1 MFNHKFAHIYIEH
14 RQLKLNQAYTYLVP
28 NDTQVGMRVE
38 VLFGTQ
44 KCVGFV
50 VKLEEYS
57 EEKLNDFMRQ
67 DIEIKEVLHVI
78 DTEPVLNQE
87 LIDLGFW
94 MANETISPVISCF
107 QVMLPK
113 VKRISSGY
121 QEAQTERWAHLVH
134 VPEKLTK
141 FQIELVEELKE
152 DCLISQLKSSKSTL
166 NTMIKNGFIEVYT
179 KEKTYQN
186 LTIKQKLPNYSLSD
200 KQINALDLIHSTSK
214 QVICLFGKTGSGKTE
229 LYLKL
234 AEEALKSGK
243 QSLIL
248 VPEIALTEQMVTRVQ
263 ERFGQDVVVYHSHL
277 SDHERYLQYKR
288 VSQNDVSLVVGTRSS
303 IFLPFKDLAWIILD
317 EEHDSSYKQ
326 EALPYYHTRDIAIKR
341 ASYFNAKVVL
351 GSATPSFES
360 YARALR
366 NVYQMVELD
375 ERVKGI
381 MPEIKLVHNPKY
393 RKTILAQ
400 ETVDFIQSKVAKN
413 EQIILLLNRR
423 GFAPVFQCVECAKAI
438 ECSACDRLMV
448 YHKEDNLLKCHSCG
462 LSHPIPKTCPSCGS
476 TQLRMMGYGTQRLEE
491 EIYSRIDGIRILRM
505 DKDSTSKKNGHQII
519 LNAFNNH
526 EADILLGTQMIAK
539 GLDNPL
545 VSGSIILDIDRSL
558 LRTDYRSIEDAFSLI
573 LQTAGR
579 SGRSALKSEVLIQ
592 SDLQDHYVFNSV
604 FKHDY
609 PRFFNQE
616 MQYRKLGQN
625 PPYTYLITIT
635 LFSTNQETLSR
646 NARKLYDALSHDT
659 IKCLGP
665 SDMGKVNYMYKNR
678 IILKGKDLN
687 EMCQFL
693 KQTLDETVTL
703 HKWDCYIDVNPM
715 GIF

>member
-1 MFNHKFAHIYIEH
+1 MLKFVEIYIEH
-14 RQLKLNQAYTYLVP
+14 RQLKLNQAYTYLAP
-28 NDTQVGMRVE
+28 ISALVGMRVE
-38 VLFGTQ
+38 VQFKNQVCIGFIV
-44 KCVGFV
+44 KCEDFSET
-50 VKLEEYS
+50 KLQTFS
-57 EEKLNDFMRQ
+57 DQ
-67 DIEIKEVLHVI
+67 DIEIKEVLRVI
-78 DTEPVLNQE
+78 DTEAVLTQE

-113 VKRISSGY
+113 VKRISSSY
-121 QEAQTERWAHLVH
+121 QDAQLERWVHLVKK
-134 VPEKLTK
+134 PEKCSKYQL
-141 FQIELVEELKE
+141 ELVEELSV
-152 DCLISQLKSSKSTL
+152 DCLMTQIKGSKSTL
-166 NTMIKNGFIEVYT
+166 KTMIKNGYIEVYT
-179 KEKTYQN
+179 KEKTYQDQ
-186 LTIKQKLPNYSLSD
+186 TYKQKLPDYELSD
-200 KQINALDLIHSTSK
+200 KQKNALDIIHKSDK
-214 QVICLFGKTGSGKTE
+214 DVMCLFGKTGSGKTE

-234 AEEALKSGK
+234 AEEALKLGK
-243 QSLIL
+243 QSLIC
-248 VPEIALTEQMVTRVQ
+248 VPEIALTEQMVRRVQ

-341 ASYFNAKVVL
+341 ASYFKAKVLL
-351 GSATPSFES
+351 GSATPSFET
-360 YARALR
+360 YARALK
-366 NVYQMVELD
+366 NVYQLVELD

-381 MPEIKLVHNPKY
+381 MPEIKLVHNP
-393 RKTILAQ
+393 RHRRTILAQ
-400 ETVDFIQSKVAKN
+400 ETIDFIQNKVSKN

-423 GFAPVFQCVECAKAI
+423 GFAPVFQCVECSKAI
-438 ECSACDRLMV
+438 ECKACDRLMV

-462 LSHPIPKTCPSCGS
+462 LSHPIPQACPSCGS
-476 TQLRMMGYGTQRLEE
+476 HQLRMMGYGTQRLEE
-491 EIYSRIDGIRILRM
+491 EIISRIEGIRILRM
-505 DKDSTSKKNGHQII
+505 DKDSTSKKKGHQII
-519 LNAFNNH
+519 LDAFNNH

-579 SGRSALKSEVLIQ
+579 SGRSSLKSEVLIQ
-592 SDLQDHYVFNSV
+592 SDLHDHYVFHSV

-609 PRFFNQE
+609 PRFFMQE

-625 PPYTYLITIT
+625 PPYTFLITIT
-635 LFSTNQETLSR
+635 LFGSNQEVLSR
-646 NARKLYDALSHDT
+646 NARKLYEALAHDT

-665 SDMGKVNYMYKNR
+665 SDMGKVNYSYKNR
-678 IILKGKDLN
+678 IILKGRDLN
-687 EMCQFL
+687 EMRHFL
-693 KQTLDETVTL
+693 KQTLDETVMV
-703 HKWDCYIDVNPM
+703 HKWDCLIDVNPM
-715 GIF
+715 GIL

>member
-1 MFNHKFAHIYIEH
+1 MLKFAEIYIEH
-14 RQLKLNQAYTYLVP
+14 RQLKLNQAYTYLAP
-28 NDTQVGMRVE
+28 ISAQVGMRVE
-38 VLFGTQ
+38 VQFKTQ
-44 KCVGFV
+44 VCIGFIVKCEDF
-50 VKLEEYS
+50 S
-57 EEKLNDFMRQ
+57 ETKQKAFSDQ
-67 DIEIKEVLHVI
+67 DIEIKEVLRVI
-78 DTEPVLNQE
+78 DTEAVLTQE

-113 VKRISSGY
+113 VKRISSSY
-121 QEAQTERWAHLVH
+121 QDAQLERWVHLIKK
-134 VPEKLTK
+134 PEKCSK
-141 FQIELVEELKE
+141 NQVELVEELAV
-152 DCLISQLKSSKSTL
+152 DCLMNKIKGSKYTL
-166 NTMIKNGFIEVYT
+166 DTMIKNGFIEVYT
-179 KEKTYQN
+179 KEKTYQDQ
-186 LTIKQKLPNYSLSD
+186 TYIQKLPDYELSD
-200 KQINALDLIHSTSK
+200 KQKNALDIIHKSDK
-214 QVICLFGKTGSGKTE
+214 NIMCLFGKTGSGKTE

-234 AEEALKSGK
+234 AEEALKQGK
-243 QSLIL
+243 QSLIC
-248 VPEIALTEQMVTRVQ
+248 VPEIALTEQMVRRVQ

-341 ASYFNAKVVL
+341 ASYFKAKVLL
-351 GSATPSFES
+351 GSATPSFET
-360 YARALR
+360 YARALK
-366 NVYQMVELD
+366 NVYQLVELD

-381 MPEIKLVHNPKY
+381 MPEIKLVHNPKH
-393 RKTILAQ
+393 RREILAQ
-400 ETVDFIQSKVAKN
+400 ETIDFIQSKVNKN

-423 GFAPVFQCVECAKAI
+423 GFAPVFQCVECSKGI
-438 ECSACDRLMV
+438 ECKACDRLMV

-462 LSHPIPKTCPSCGS
+462 LSYPVPHACPSCGS
-476 TQLRMMGYGTQRLEE
+476 HQLRMMGYGTQRLEE
-491 EIYSRIDGIRILRM
+491 EILSRIEGIRILRM

-519 LNAFNNH
+519 LDAFNNH

-579 SGRSALKSEVLIQ
+579 SGRSSLKSEVLIQ
-592 SDLQDHYVFNSV
+592 SDLQDHYVFHSV
-604 FKHDY
+604 FNHDY
-609 PRFFNQE
+609 PRFFMQE

-625 PPYTYLITIT
+625 PPYTFLITIT
-635 LFSTNQETLSR
+635 LYGSNQEVLSR
-646 NARKLYDALSHDT
+646 NARKLYESLSHDT

-665 SDMGKVNYMYKNR
+665 SDMGKMNYTYKNR
-678 IILKGKDLN
+678 IILKGRDLN
-687 EMCQFL
+687 EMRQFL
-693 KQTLDETVTL
+693 KQTLDETVMI
-703 HKWDCYIDVNPM
+703 HKWDCLIDVNPM
-715 GIF
+715 GIL